1 MTKTFAFALAG
12 LVGLATPVFAQPT
25 PPTKLVVIDKVAIMQ
40 ASKVGQDVARQVQAI
55 AKQAQTDL
63 TAQGRAIQEEER
75 VAVQQSAIL
84 APDAKAKRMAGIEAK
99 KRGLQASA
107 QKKDEQIK
115 AGFFQAR
122 QQMEQA
128 LGPIVQEVV
137 KEEGAN
143 IVVDKQA
150 VVFATASS
158 FDITQKVI
166 DRLNQKLPTIKVDL
180 NAPPPPQAPRQ

>member
-1 MTKTFAFALAG
+1 
-12 LVGLATPVFAQPT
+12 
-25 PPTKLVVIDKVAIMQ
+25 
-40 ASKVGQDVARQVQAI
+40 
-55 AKQAQTDL
+55 
-63 TAQGRAIQEEER
+63 
-75 VAVQQSAIL
+75 
-84 APDAKAKRMAGIEAK
+84 
-99 KRGLQASA
+99 
-107 QKKDEQIK
+107 
-115 AGFFQAR
+115 
-122 QQMEQA
+122 MEQA

-150 VVFATASS
+150 VVFATANS

>member
-1 MTKTFAFALAG
+1 MTKTFAFAFAG
-12 LVGLATPVFAQPT
+12 LASLATPVFAQST

-40 ASKVGQDVARQVQAI
+40 GSKVGQDVARQVQAI

-63 TAQGRAIQEEER
+63 SAQGRSIQEEER
-75 VAVQQSAIL
+75 TAVQQTAIL
-84 APDAKAKRMAGIEAK
+84 SPDAKAKRMAGIEAK
-99 KRGLQASA
+99 KRGLPAAA

-150 VVFATASS
+150 VVFATANS

-166 DRLNQKLPTIKVDL
+166 DRLNQKLPTI

>member
-1 MTKTFAFALAG
+1 
-12 LVGLATPVFAQPT
+12 
-25 PPTKLVVIDKVAIMQ
+25 
-40 ASKVGQDVARQVQAI
+40 
-55 AKQAQTDL
+55 
-63 TAQGRAIQEEER
+63 
-75 VAVQQSAIL
+75 
-84 APDAKAKRMAGIEAK
+84 MAGIEAK
-99 KRGLQASA
+99 KRGLQAAA